1 MSLWTTFIDW
11 IRGDRMIHLKSA
23 REIDHLRESADL
35 VGRTLAEVAKHV
47 RVGVTTGE
55 LDAIAEDFVRTHGA
69 EPAFKGYEIG
79 GSVPPFPG
87 TLCTSVNDVVVHGI
101 PSDYALQDG
110 DLLSVDCGV
119 ELNGYYGDSAYT
131 FAVGELAPEDVAL
144 CRATYEALNK
154 GVAQAVVGHCIGDIS
169 SEIQSHCEAKN
180 YGIVRD
186 LVGHGIGRS
195 LHEDPQVPNYGQA
208 GRGRKL
214 RAGLTMCIE
223 PMVNRGTGEVTTDD
237 DGWTVRTQDGLPSA
251 HYEHMV
257 VVQEGQAEVL
267 STFEYIEDVTDAPYN
282 QSPQQERVANG

>member
-1 MSLWTTFIDW
+1 
-11 IRGDRMIHLKSA
+11 
-23 REIDHLRESADL
+23 
-35 VGRTLAEVAKHV
+35 
-47 RVGVTTGE
+47 
-55 LDAIAEDFVRTHGA
+55 
-69 EPAFKGYEIG
+69 
-79 GSVPPFPG
+79 
-87 TLCTSVNDVVVHGI
+87 VVHGI
-101 PSDYALQDG
+101 PSDYALQEG

-131 FAVGELAPEDVAL
+131 FAVGELDPEDVAL
-144 CRATYEALNK
+144 CRATFAALNK
-154 GVAQAVVGHCIGDIS
+154 GVTQAVVGHRIGDIS
-169 SEIQSHCEAKN
+169 SAIQTHCEAKN
-180 YGIVRD
+180 YGVVRD

-223 PMVNRGTGEVTTDD
+223 PMVNRGIGEVTTDD